1 MFFTLESFDI
11 IKPCTLLEPFI
22 KYYWILDYENNLVE
36 PIRVIPYGCV
46 QFTLYL
52 GGKINSLGSNN
63 DSSYKDQAV
72 VTGQISSYFDV
83 VPQGKIRLI
92 TIVFKPFGA
101 KPFFDFPIS
110 EIKNNIIPIKDI
122 NNSDWLDLEKRLSD
136 CKDNKSIIA
145 CLEENLLVKLK
156 KNNLFNSYFNINY
169 DRVLSAIGRIESSK
183 GCVNIKELSSLV
195 CLSDKQ
201 FNRIFADYVGIN
213 PKHFLRIVRY
223 QSVLLKLQNSNLSD
237 YKDIDLHDL
246 VYDFGYYDQS
256 HLINNFKE
264 FTGYTPREYI
274 SLFSPCSEYF
284 SNL

>member
-1 MFFTLESFDI
+1 LESFDI
-11 IKPCTLLEPFI
+11 IKPCALLEPFI

-52 GGKINSLGSNN
+52 GGKINSLGSNS

-72 VTGQISSYFDV
+72 VTGQISSFFDV
-83 VPQGKIRLI
+83 IPQGKIRLI

-122 NNSDWLDLEKRLSD
+122 NNSDWLDLEKKLSD
-136 CKDNKSIIA
+136 CKDNKSIIT
-145 CLEENLLVKLK
+145 CLEENLLRKLE
-156 KNNLFNSYFNINY
+156 KNNLFNSYLPINY
-169 DRVLSAIGRIESSK
+169 DRVLSAIGRIESTK

-223 QSVLLKLQNSNLSD
+223 QSVLLKLQSSNLSE

-264 FTGYTPREYI
+264 FTGYTPREYV

>member
-1 MFFTLESFDI
+1 MESFEI
-11 IKPCTLLEPFI
+11 IKPCALLEPFI
-22 KYYWILDYENNLVE
+22 KYYWILDYESNIVE

-52 GGKINSLGSNN
+52 GAKINSLGSNN

-72 VTGQISSYFDV
+72 VSGQISSFFDV
-83 VPQGKIRLI
+83 VPHGKIRLI
-92 TIVFKPFGA
+92 NIVFKPFGA

-110 EIKNNIIPIKDI
+110 ELKNNIVPIRDI
-122 NNSDWLDLEKRLSD
+122 NNCDWLDLENKLSD
-136 CKDNKSIIA
+136 LKDNKSIIN
-145 CLEENLLVKLK
+145 CLEDNLTRKLE
-156 KNNLFNSYFNINY
+156 KNTLFNSYFSVNY
-169 DRVLSAIGRIESSK
+169 ERVLLAVNRIENSK
-183 GCVNIKELSSLV
+183 GSANIKELSSLV

-201 FNRIFADYVGIN
+201 FNRVFADYIGIN
-213 PKHFLRIVRY
+213 PKHFLRIIRY

-237 YKDIDLHDL
+237 YKDVDLHDL

-274 SLFSPCSEYF
+274 NLFNPCSEYF
-284 SNL
+284 SNI

>member
-1 MFFTLESFDI
+1 MESFDI
-11 IKPCTLLEPFI
+11 IKPCALLEPFI

-52 GGKINSLGSNN
+52 GGKINSLGSNS

-72 VTGQISSYFDV
+72 VTGQISSFFDV
-83 VPQGKIRLI
+83 IPQGKIRLI

-122 NNSDWLDLEKRLSD
+122 NNSDWLDLEKKLSD
-136 CKDNKSIIA
+136 CKDNKSIIT
-145 CLEENLLVKLK
+145 CLEENLLRKLE
-156 KNNLFNSYFNINY
+156 KNNLFNSYLPINY
-169 DRVLSAIGRIESSK
+169 DRVLSAIGRIESTK

-223 QSVLLKLQNSNLSD
+223 QSVLLKLQSSNLSE

-264 FTGYTPREYI
+264 FTGYTPREYV

>member
-1 MFFTLESFDI
+1 MESFDI

-52 GGKINSLGSNN
+52 GGKINSLGSNS

-83 VPQGKIRLI
+83 VPQGKIRL
-92 TIVFKPFGA
+92 FKPFGA

-122 NNSDWLDLEKRLSD
+122 NNSDWLLLEKKLSD

>member
-1 MFFTLESFDI
+1 LESFEI
-11 IKPCTLLEPFI
+11 IKPCALLEPFI

-52 GGKINSLGSNN
+52 GGKINSLGSNS

-110 EIKNNIIPIKDI
+110 EIKDNIIPIKDI
-122 NNSDWLDLEKRLSD
+122 NNSYWLDLEKKLSD
-136 CKDNKSIIA
+136 LKENKSIIT
-145 CLEENLLVKLK
+145 CLEDNLLKKLE
-156 KNNLFNSYFNINY
+156 KNTLFNSYFSINY

-201 FNRIFADYVGIN
+201 FNRIFTDYVGIN

-223 QSVLLKLQNSNLSD
+223 QSVLLKLQSSNLSE

-274 SLFSPCSEYF
+274 NLFSPCSEYF
-284 SNL
+284 SN

>member
-1 MFFTLESFDI
+1 MESFDI

-122 NNSDWLDLEKRLSD
+122 NNNDWLDLEKRLSD